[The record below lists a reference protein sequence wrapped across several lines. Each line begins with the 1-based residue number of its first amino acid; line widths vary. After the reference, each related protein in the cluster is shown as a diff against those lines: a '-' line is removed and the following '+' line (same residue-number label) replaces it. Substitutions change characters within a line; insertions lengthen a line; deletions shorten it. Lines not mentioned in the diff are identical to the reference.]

1 MKRRDLLTA
10 MAAGSAFAAAPSA
23 YGADEG
29 SADWPFPRSA
39 SRDQWTVLRADG
51 FPEPVPAYLF
61 DGAGLASG
69 VPLGALGT
77 GYFTLEG
84 NGKLGHSS
92 IYNDLVPPKK
102 VFADWLTVESGTR
115 NIPLSS
121 ARIAYWGHYP
131 VADLRA
137 DFPEIPLEIGL
148 RAFCPFIPGDAAASN
163 TPAVLFNLQLRNN
176 SNAALP
182 LNLRLGFPPAPAGS
196 SLAVLGQGVEKVDAE
211 KGQYRLETNVAAR
224 GTLRVRF
231 AVGWHAPSWRDS
243 GNEVHYNRYSQRFRD
258 AGQAADFALRNHD
271 ALLRRT
277 LAWQNEIYRASL
289 PGWLRDALVQGLYSL
304 AKNSV
309 WIARTRKDEWWGE
322 NGWFTHSESHTG
334 CPIVETMVCRIH
346 GHLALLFLF
355 PELEATT
362 LEAFR
367 HFQISDGEIP
377 FCFGL
382 PTSMRDPRYH
392 CQHPLNSGQYAQMI
406 YQLFL
411 RTGDRGQLTHFYD
424 SARRAI
430 RYQYSLDDCSCGLV
444 HEQAHVRPG
453 EAWPANQFY
462 DVWPWEGT
470 SSYVAGTWLAT
481 LAAGRAMAE
490 AVGDRS
496 FAEECAS
503 RLERAQ
509 RSFDERLWNGSYY
522 RLWSDPANH
531 RTSEVCL
538 ANQLM
543 GQWCARISGL
553 NDVLP
558 PQKVAAALDSIER
571 LNMKATSY
579 GLVNGVTADGK
590 PFNSKFHVNDFGL
603 NNFIGENLCAAM
615 TFLYH
620 GREQTGLEIARRMY
634 ETLAV
639 KTRAP
644 WNQRCLISGET
655 GLPVWGD
662 DYYSDLAIWAMPMA
676 LGRESIA
683 QFSRSGLAPR
693 MIAAAKEA

>member
-23 YGADEG
+23 YGTDEG
-29 SADWPFPRSA
+29 SADWPFSRSA

-131 VADLRA
+131 VVDLRA

-163 TPAVLFNLQLRNN
+163 TPAVLFDLQLRNN
-176 SNAALP
+176 SDAALP
-182 LNLRLGFPPAPAGS
+182 LNLRFGFPPAPAGS
-196 SLAVLGQGVEKVDAE
+196 SLAVLGEGVEKVDAE

-224 GTLRVRF
+224 GTLRLRF

-406 YQLFL
+406 LPVVPPDRGPRSVDAFL
-411 RTGDRGQLTHFYD
+411 RFGQARHSLPILTGRLLVRAGARTGPRA
-424 SARRAI
+424 ARR
-430 RYQYSLDDCSCGLV
+430 GLARQPV
-444 HEQAHVRPG
+444 LRRV
-453 EAWPANQFY
+453 
-462 DVWPWEGT
+462 
-470 SSYVAGTWLAT
+470 
-481 LAAGRAMAE
+481 
-490 AVGDRS
+490 AVGGD
-496 FAEECAS
+496 
-503 RLERAQ
+503 
-509 RSFDERLWNGSYY
+509 
-522 RLWSDPANH
+522 
-531 RTSEVCL
+531 V
-538 ANQLM
+538 QLR
-543 GQWCARISGL
+543 GW
-553 NDVLP
+553 
-558 PQKVAAALDSIER
+558 
-571 LNMKATSY
+571 
-579 GLVNGVTADGK
+579 
-590 PFNSKFHVNDFGL
+590 
-603 NNFIGENLCAAM
+603 
-615 TFLYH
+615 
-620 GREQTGLEIARRMY
+620 
-634 ETLAV
+634 
-639 KTRAP
+639 
-644 WNQRCLISGET
+644 
-655 GLPVWGD
+655 
-662 DYYSDLAIWAMPMA
+662 DLAGHPCGGPRN
-676 LGRESIA
+676 GRGG
-683 QFSRSGLAPR
+683 R
-693 MIAAAKEA
+693 